1 MVIRSVQ
8 STFALL
14 LVTVTLLLASFPP
27 VTSYHLSP
35 NDGQADIGA
44 YHVQPGR
51 CADVERRLGRRYT
64 YFWRSSPFYTTFT
77 PDPSSSL
84 VPTAGSGVEQMD
96 ATSLCTSDPLLNE
109 GYGAGFDTMRLYL
122 VYSRCL
128 FGTNE
133 MRVLCGTI
141 DDKGKPMNSYFNLV
155 QAGCP
160 QGTRCKN
167 LCATMRDPKL
177 TSPYAAKQVQLAQC
191 MDEKQWEK
199 LTDMYKPKP
208 ATLGMPATPPPSH
221 LDPQVVD
228 KVPAKDPTQDQTK
241 PDQDG
246 TIAGQVLS
254 PTSAGQSEP
263 GHTTGHL
270 QLDPKQPPSPPTQ
283 HDQPNTDQDANGA
296 KDSKDPPQKA
306 PTAMGFRR
314 RSLDSSASGRRHQ
327 PHGHRSRQVPLD
339 ALIP

>member
-1 MVIRSVQ
+1 MITRFAQ
-8 STFALL
+8 PTFALS
-14 LVTVTLLLASFPP
+14 LVTVILLLASSPL

-35 NDGQADIGA
+35 DDGQADIGA
-44 YHVQPGR
+44 YHVQAGR

-109 GYGAGFDTMRLYL
+109 GYGAGFDKMRLYL

-155 QAGCP
+155 QANCP
-160 QGTRCKN
+160 QGARCKN

-199 LTDMYKPKP
+199 LTEMYKPKP
-208 ATLGMPATPPPSH
+208 ATPGVLAAPRPSH
-221 LDPQVVD
+221 LDPQIVD
-228 KVPAKDPTQDQTK
+228 KVPTKDPTQDQTK

-246 TIAGQVLS
+246 IIAGQVLS
-254 PTSAGQSEP
+254 PTSAGQSKP

-270 QLDPKQPPSPPTQ
+270 QLDPKQPPTPPTQ
-283 HDQPNTDQDANGA
+283 HEQPKADQDANGA
-296 KDSKDPPQKA
+296 KDNKDPPQKA
-306 PTAMGFRR
+306 LTAMGFRR

-327 PHGHRSRQVPLD
+327 PHGHRSSQVPVD
-339 ALIP
+339 AVTP